1 MISKC
6 WIRGAYMQYKK
17 LIQEIIGTEL
27 EKYGFAP
34 MPDTSW
40 GYDRVVDNVWQSIVV
55 LRERFC
61 SGYIRMIFMTNAYG
75 QKIKGLDDFVPG
87 ELPEYWHYETE
98 RELRSILEQFR
109 DWTLAYGLDEL
120 KKMSI
125 PTVEARPKPETN
137 RYLYENHSE
146 LYEKYKKMLCEN
158 CTSWDEVI
166 EAVQDRIKKMWEL
179 PFNEA
184 EDVLIGLSALYA
196 YALNEGKEGEWVW
209 NEKAN
214 ACTVDNV
221 FDTFVSVYPLQDIIS
236 SWRNKNIKGLSDK
249 REDILNTFEVWSNY
263 KRKKKKSK

>member
-1 MISKC
+1 
-6 WIRGAYMQYKK
+6 MQYKK

-27 EKYGFAP
+27 EKHGFAP

-61 SGYIRMIFMTNAYG
+61 SGYIRMIFMTNVYG
-75 QKIKGLDDFVPG
+75 QKVK
-87 ELPEYWHYETE
+87 
-98 RELRSILEQFR
+98 
-109 DWTLAYGLDEL
+109 GLDEL

-166 EAVQDRIKKMWEL
+166 EAVQDRIKEIWEL